1 MKLETPK
8 TQEKQEKN
16 KEKEKEEIKQIT
28 EWVDQIKDENT
39 REKALEE
46 LSHKRESLSD
56 LALYIW
62 YSTGTVATLLQE
74 IINTYQYLAPPK
86 LTVNRSNRACSV
98 LALFQCVAAHPETRH
113 PFLKAQIPIFLYPFL
128 NTLNKS
134 KPYEYIRLT
143 ALGVIGALVK
153 IDNREV
159 IQYLLNTEIIPL
171 CLRIMERGSELSKTV
186 ACFIVQRILL
196 DESGL
201 KYICEKAERLNAINT
216 VLCFM
221 IKNKPSQRLVKHIIR
236 SYNRLA
242 ENEEGKNLLKNNL
255 PEEMKEQEFINSL
268 DDSSRKW
275 LANLNRVLKGEKTMN
290 INNPNP
296 NIGINNKNMNMND
309 NNAMLGNITNMGM
322 SIDLNNNPNMGN
334 PITINPNMM
343 VLNQI
348 NLTNQG
354 YMMQQQLN
362 DFNFQMY
369 GDQYLNNGIYMD
381 NQNPNNGFGNM
392 NYIGSPHLNL
402 IIISYNII
410 ENIELLVCCSG
421 KNF

>member
-1 MKLETPK
+1 MKLDAPK
-8 TQEKQEKN
+8 PQEKQEKS
-16 KEKEKEEIKQIT
+16 KEKEKDEIKQIT
-28 EWVDQIKDENT
+28 EWVDQIKDENN

-98 LALFQCVAAHPETRH
+98 LALFQCVAAHPETRQ

-242 ENEEGKNLLKNNL
+242 DNEEGKNLLQNNL
-255 PEEMKEQEFINSL
+255 PLEMNEPEFINSL
-268 DDSSRKW
+268 DESSRKW
-275 LANLNRVLKGEKTMN
+275 LMNLKRVLKGEKN
-290 INNPNP
+290 VGVNNTNG
-296 NIGINNKNMNMND
+296 NIGINNMNMNMNM
-309 NNAMLGNITNMGM
+309 NHNSGMIGNMGM
-322 SIDLNNNPNMGN
+322 PMDLNNNPNINNQM
-334 PITINPNMM
+334 PMNPNMM
-343 VLNQI
+343 VLNQM
-348 NLTNQG
+348 NLQNQG
-354 YMMQQQLN
+354 YMMPQQPN
-362 DFNFQMY
+362 DYNYQMY
-369 GDQYLNNGIYMD
+369 GDQYLNNGMYMG
-381 NQNPNNGFGNM
+381 NQNPNNGFSNM
-392 NYIGSPHLNL
+392 NYYGNPHLN
-402 IIISYNII
+402 
-410 ENIELLVCCSG
+410 
-421 KNF
+421 

>member
-1 MKLETPK
+1 MTDQMKIETQKP
-8 TQEKQEKN
+8 QAKQEKTDDN
-16 KEKEKEEIKQIT
+16 DKEEEIKQII
-28 EWVDQIKDENT
+28 EWVDQIKDENL

-159 IQYLLNTEIIPL
+159 ITYLLNTEIIPL

-216 VLCFM
+216 VLCYM
-221 IKNKPSQRLVKHIIR
+221 IRNKPSQRLVKHIIR

-255 PEEMKEQEFINSL
+255 PEEMKNPEFINSL

-275 LANLNRVLKGEKTMN
+275 LMNLTRVLKGEKGVN
-290 INNPNP
+290 INNMNGNMGLNNMNMNLNNLNHNNGIMGNMGMPMEINNNP
-296 NIGINNKNMNMND
+296 NIGNMPM
-309 NNAMLGNITNMGM
+309 
-322 SIDLNNNPNMGN
+322 
-334 PITINPNMM
+334 NPNMM
-343 VLNQI
+343 VLNQM
-348 NLTNQG
+348 NLQNQG
-354 YMMQQQLN
+354 FMMPQQPN

-369 GDQYLNNGIYMD
+369 GGDQYLNNGIFMG
-381 NQNPNNGFGNM
+381 NQNPNNGFGNL
-392 NYIGSPHLNL
+392 NYYGNPHLN
-402 IIISYNII
+402 
-410 ENIELLVCCSG
+410 
-421 KNF
+421 

>member
-1 MKLETPK
+1 MTDPMKLDTQKP
-8 TQEKQEKN
+8 QEKTEKS

-28 EWVDQIKDENT
+28 EWVDQIKDENN

-98 LALFQCVAAHPETRH
+98 LALFQCVAAHPETRQ

-242 ENEEGKNLLKNNL
+242 ENEEGKNLLQNNL
-255 PEEMKEQEFINSL
+255 PLEMNEPDFINSL
-268 DDSSRKW
+268 DESSRKW
-275 LANLNRVLKGEKTMN
+275 LMNLKRVLKGEKGVVTNNQNGN
-290 INNPNP
+290 INMN
-296 NIGINNKNMNMND
+296 NMNMNMNMNH
-309 NNAMLGNITNMGM
+309 NNGMMNNMGM
-322 SIDLNNNPNMGN
+322 PMDLNNNPNMN
-334 PITINPNMM
+334 NMSMNPNMM
-343 VLNQI
+343 VLNQM
-348 NLTNQG
+348 NLQNQG
-354 YMMQQQLN
+354 YMMPQQN
-362 DFNFQMY
+362 DYMNMY
-369 GDQYLNNGIYMD
+369 GDQYLNNGMYMG
-381 NQNPNNGFGNM
+381 NQNPNNGFSNM
-392 NYIGSPHLNL
+392 NYYGNPHLN
-402 IIISYNII
+402 
-410 ENIELLVCCSG
+410 
-421 KNF
+421 

>member
-1 MKLETPK
+1 MSDPMKLDAPK
-8 TQEKQEKN
+8 PQEKQEKS

-28 EWVDQIKDENT
+28 EWVDQIKDENN
-39 REKALEE
+39 REKALDE

-98 LALFQCVAAHPETRH
+98 LALFQCVAAHPETRQ

-242 ENEEGKNLLKNNL
+242 DNEEGKNLLQNNL
-255 PEEMKEQEFINSL
+255 PLEMNEPEFINAL
-268 DDSSRKW
+268 DESSRKW
-275 LANLNRVLKGEKTMN
+275 LMNLKRVLKGEKN
-290 INNPNP
+290 VGVNNTNNG
-296 NIGINNKNMNMND
+296 NIGMNNLNMNMNMNH
-309 NNAMLGNITNMGM
+309 NNGMMGNMGM
-322 SIDLNNNPNMGN
+322 PMDLNNNPNINNQM
-334 PITINPNMM
+334 PMNPNMM
-343 VLNQI
+343 VLNQM
-348 NLTNQG
+348 NLQNQG
-354 YMMQQQLN
+354 YMMPQQPN
-362 DFNFQMY
+362 DYNFQMY
-369 GDQYLNNGIYMD
+369 GDQYLNNGMYMG

-392 NYIGSPHLNL
+392 NYYGNPHLN
-402 IIISYNII
+402 
-410 ENIELLVCCSG
+410 
-421 KNF
+421 

>member
-1 MKLETPK
+1 MSDPMKIDTPK
-8 TQEKQEKN
+8 PQHEKDEKTI
-16 KEKEKEEIKQIT
+16 EKEKEEEMKQII

-221 IKNKPSQRLVKHIIR
+221 IRNKPSQRLVKHIIR

-255 PEEMKEQEFINSL
+255 PPEMKEPEFINSL

-275 LANLNRVLKGEKTMN
+275 LMNLNRVLKGEKAMNNMNGNIGLNNMN
-290 INNPNP
+290 INL
-296 NIGINNKNMNMND
+296 NINHNNNGMM
-309 NNAMLGNITNMGM
+309 GNMGM
-322 SIDLNNNPNMGN
+322 PMDLNNNPNLNNIGM
-334 PITINPNMM
+334 NPNMM
-343 VLNQI
+343 VLNQM
-348 NLTNQG
+348 NLQNQG
-354 YMMQQQLN
+354 YMMPQQPN
-362 DFNFQMY
+362 DFNFNMY
-369 GDQYLNNGIYMD
+369 GDQYLNNGIFMG
-381 NQNPNNGFGNM
+381 NQNPNNGFSNM
-392 NYIGSPHLNL
+392 NYYGNPHLN
-402 IIISYNII
+402 
-410 ENIELLVCCSG
+410 
-421 KNF
+421 

>member
-1 MKLETPK
+1 MTDQMKIETQKP
-8 TQEKQEKN
+8 QAKQEKTDDKD
-16 KEKEKEEIKQIT
+16 KEEEIKQII
-28 EWVDQIKDENT
+28 EWVDQIKDENL

-159 IQYLLNTEIIPL
+159 ITYLLNTEIIPL

-216 VLCFM
+216 VLCYM
-221 IKNKPSQRLVKHIIR
+221 IRNKPSQRLVKHIIR

-255 PEEMKEQEFINSL
+255 PEEMKNPEFINSL

-275 LANLNRVLKGEKTMN
+275 LMNLTRVLKGEKGVN
-290 INNPNP
+290 INNMNGNMGLNNMNMNLNNLNHNNGIMGNMGMPMEINNNP
-296 NIGINNKNMNMND
+296 NIGNMPM
-309 NNAMLGNITNMGM
+309 
-322 SIDLNNNPNMGN
+322 
-334 PITINPNMM
+334 NPNMM
-343 VLNQI
+343 VLNQM
-348 NLTNQG
+348 NLQNQG
-354 YMMQQQLN
+354 FMMPQQPN

-369 GDQYLNNGIYMD
+369 GGDQYLNNGIFMG

-392 NYIGSPHLNL
+392 NYYGNPHLN
-402 IIISYNII
+402 
-410 ENIELLVCCSG
+410 
-421 KNF
+421 

>member
-1 MKLETPK
+1 MVDR
-8 TQEKQEKN
+8 
-16 KEKEKEEIKQIT
+16 KEKTDDKDKEEEIKQII
-28 EWVDQIKDENT
+28 EWVDQIKDENL

-159 IQYLLNTEIIPL
+159 ITYLLNTEIIPL

-201 KYICEKAERLNAINT
+201 KYICEKAE
-216 VLCFM
+216 
-221 IKNKPSQRLVKHIIR
+221 
-236 SYNRLA
+236 
-242 ENEEGKNLLKNNL
+242 
-255 PEEMKEQEFINSL
+255 
-268 DDSSRKW
+268 
-275 LANLNRVLKGEKTMN
+275 
-290 INNPNP
+290 
-296 NIGINNKNMNMND
+296 
-309 NNAMLGNITNMGM
+309 
-322 SIDLNNNPNMGN
+322 
-334 PITINPNMM
+334 
-343 VLNQI
+343 
-348 NLTNQG
+348 
-354 YMMQQQLN
+354 
-362 DFNFQMY
+362 
-369 GDQYLNNGIYMD
+369 
-381 NQNPNNGFGNM
+381 
-392 NYIGSPHLNL
+392 
-402 IIISYNII
+402 
-410 ENIELLVCCSG
+410 LVCHS
-421 KNF
+421 

>member
-1 MKLETPK
+1 MKTD
-8 TQEKQEKN
+8 TQKPPHEKDEKAI
-16 KEKEKEEIKQIT
+16 EKEKEEEMKQII

-98 LALFQCVAAHPETRH
+98 LALFQCVAAHPDTRH

-221 IKNKPSQRLVKHIIR
+221 IRNKPSQRLVKHIIR

-255 PEEMKEQEFINSL
+255 PPEMKEPEFINSL

-275 LANLNRVLKGEKTMN
+275 LMNLNRVLKGEKAMNNMNGNMGLNNMN
-290 INNPNP
+290 INL
-296 NIGINNKNMNMND
+296 NINHNNGMM
-309 NNAMLGNITNMGM
+309 GNMGM
-322 SIDLNNNPNMGN
+322 PMELNNNPNLNNIGM
-334 PITINPNMM
+334 NPNVM
-343 VLNQI
+343 VLNQM
-348 NLTNQG
+348 NLQNQG
-354 YMMQQQLN
+354 YMMPQQPN
-362 DFNFQMY
+362 DFNFNMY
-369 GDQYLNNGIYMD
+369 GDQYLNNGIFMG

-392 NYIGSPHLNL
+392 NYYGNPHIN
-402 IIISYNII
+402 
-410 ENIELLVCCSG
+410 
-421 KNF
+421 

>member
-1 MKLETPK
+1 MADQPTVDKPK
-8 TQEKQEKN
+8 PPEIPEKSKEQEKD
-16 KEKEKEEIKQIT
+16 EEIKQII
-28 EWVDQIKDENT
+28 EWVDQIKNENT

-46 LSHKRESLSD
+46 LSHKRESLTD

-153 IDNREV
+153 MDNREV

-201 KYICEKAERLNAINT
+201 KYICEKSERLNAINT
-216 VLCFM
+216 VLCYM

-242 ENEEGKNLLKNNL
+242 ENEEGKNLIKTNL
-255 PEEMKEQEFINSL
+255 PNEMKDPNFINSL
-268 DDSSRKW
+268 DDSSKKW
-275 LANLNRVLKGEKTMN
+275 LMNLNKLLKGEKNAANSNMNGNIGMNN
-290 INNPNP
+290 INMNNNNNSNNNNNNGMMNNNNN
-296 NIGINNKNMNMND
+296 NIGN
-309 NNAMLGNITNMGM
+309 NMGLPP
-322 SIDLNNNPNMGN
+322 DLNSNQNLGSAMPM
-334 PITINPNMM
+334 NPNMM
-343 VLNQI
+343 VLNQM
-348 NLTNQG
+348 NLPNQG
-354 YMMQQQLN
+354 YMMQQQPN

-369 GDQYLNNGIYMD
+369 GDQYMNNGIYMG
-381 NQNPNNGFGNM
+381 NQNQNNGFGNL
-392 NYIGSPHLNL
+392 NYFGNSHLN
-402 IIISYNII
+402 
-410 ENIELLVCCSG
+410 
-421 KNF
+421 

>member
-1 MKLETPK
+1 MSDPMKIETPK
-8 TQEKQEKN
+8 PQHEKDEKTI
-16 KEKEKEEIKQIT
+16 EKEKEEEMKQII

-221 IKNKPSQRLVKHIIR
+221 IRNKPSQRLVKHIIR

-255 PEEMKEQEFINSL
+255 PPEMKEPEFINSL

-275 LANLNRVLKGEKTMN
+275 LVNLNRVLKGEKAMNNMNGNIGLNNMN
-290 INNPNP
+290 INL
-296 NIGINNKNMNMND
+296 NINHNNNGMM
-309 NNAMLGNITNMGM
+309 GNMGM
-322 SIDLNNNPNMGN
+322 PMDLNNNPNLNNIGM
-334 PITINPNMM
+334 NPNMM
-343 VLNQI
+343 VLNQM
-348 NLTNQG
+348 NLQNQG
-354 YMMQQQLN
+354 YMMPQQPN
-362 DFNFQMY
+362 DFNFNMY
-369 GDQYLNNGIYMD
+369 GDQYLNNGIFMG

-392 NYIGSPHLNL
+392 NHYGNPHLN
-402 IIISYNII
+402 
-410 ENIELLVCCSG
+410 
-421 KNF
+421 

>member
-1 MKLETPK
+1 MSEPIKLEAPK
-8 TQEKQEKN
+8 PQEKQAKS
-16 KEKEKEEIKQIT
+16 KDKEKEEIKQIT
-28 EWVDQIKDENT
+28 EWVDQIKDENN

-98 LALFQCVAAHPETRH
+98 LALFQCVAAHPETRQ

-242 ENEEGKNLLKNNL
+242 DNEEGKNLLQNNL
-255 PEEMKEQEFINSL
+255 PLEMNEPEFINAL
-268 DDSSRKW
+268 DESSRKW
-275 LANLNRVLKGEKTMN
+275 LMNLKRVLKGEKN
-290 INNPNP
+290 VGVNNTNNG
-296 NIGINNKNMNMND
+296 NIGMNNLNMNMNMNH
-309 NNAMLGNITNMGM
+309 NNGMMGNMGM
-322 SIDLNNNPNMGN
+322 PMDLNNNPNMSN
-334 PITINPNMM
+334 PMTMNPNMM
-343 VLNQI
+343 VLNQM
-348 NLTNQG
+348 NLQNQG
-354 YMMQQQLN
+354 YMMPQQPN
-362 DFNFQMY
+362 DYNFQMY
-369 GDQYLNNGIYMD
+369 GDQYLNNGMYMG

-392 NYIGSPHLNL
+392 NYYGNPHLN
-402 IIISYNII
+402 
-410 ENIELLVCCSG
+410 
-421 KNF
+421 

>member
-1 MKLETPK
+1 MSDPMKLDTPK
-8 TQEKQEKN
+8 PQEKQEKS

-28 EWVDQIKDENT
+28 EWVDQIKDENN

-98 LALFQCVAAHPETRH
+98 LALFQCVAAHPETRQ

-242 ENEEGKNLLKNNL
+242 DNEEGKNLLQNNL
-255 PEEMKEQEFINSL
+255 PLEMNEPEFINAL
-268 DDSSRKW
+268 DESSRKW
-275 LANLNRVLKGEKTMN
+275 LMNLKRVLKGEKN
-290 INNPNP
+290 VGVNNTNNG
-296 NIGINNKNMNMND
+296 NIGMNNLNMNMNMNH
-309 NNAMLGNITNMGM
+309 NNGMMGNMGM
-322 SIDLNNNPNMGN
+322 PMDLNNNPNMNN
-334 PITINPNMM
+334 PMTMNPNMM
-343 VLNQI
+343 VLNQM
-348 NLTNQG
+348 NLQNQG
-354 YMMQQQLN
+354 YMMPQQPN
-362 DFNFQMY
+362 DYNFQMY
-369 GDQYLNNGIYMD
+369 GDQYLNNGMYMG

-392 NYIGSPHLNL
+392 NYYGNPHLN
-402 IIISYNII
+402 
-410 ENIELLVCCSG
+410 
-421 KNF
+421 